1 MFSHMGRNILITNKN
16 PIDIKRLSKISHA
29 THLYRDVDEI
39 YIEDICNIKSKGQNY
54 ILYVN
59 DEKYFLK
66 MTMNKYESEDCDIIN
81 FKDGKVKK
89 IIIFQDQI
97 YRIF

>member
-1 MFSHMGRNILITNKN
+1 MQ
-16 PIDIKRLSKISHA
+16 
-29 THLYRDVDEI
+29 
-39 YIEDICNIKSKGQNY
+39 GQNY